1 MTHRGNP
8 WEAELAV
15 LALEEGTKKLSE
27 THQRLF
33 NELNLT
39 REHFDRLLGRVTDK
53 ADAERLFHHTN
64 ADLELRKALERR
76 YGPFSS

>member
-1 MTHRGNP
+1 MTHRGNL

-39 REHFDRLLGRVTDK
+39 KEHFERLLERVTDK
-53 ADAERLFHHTN
+53 DDAERMFHHPN
-64 ADLELRKALERR
+64 GGLELRKALEAR